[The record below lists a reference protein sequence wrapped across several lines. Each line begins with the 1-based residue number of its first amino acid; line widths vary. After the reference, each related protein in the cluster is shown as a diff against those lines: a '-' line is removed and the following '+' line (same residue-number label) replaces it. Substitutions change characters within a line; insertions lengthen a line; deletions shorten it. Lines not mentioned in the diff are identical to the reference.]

1 MADQPISRPVG
12 IALLLVIATA
22 FGANH
27 VAARVAFEH
36 GASVTTAVAVRS
48 LGTVLFVLFVL
59 ALLRWNGIALR
70 PSAPSQIL
78 GAFIVVGAITWM
90 GAGKK

>member
-22 FGANH
+22 FGANN

-48 LGTVLFVLFVL
+48 LGTVLFVL

>member
-48 LGTVLFVLFVL
+48 LGTVLFVL

>member
-1 MADQPISRPVG
+1 LADQPISRPVG

-48 LGTVLFVLFVL
+48 LGTVLFVL

>member
-48 LGTVLFVLFVL
+48 LGTVLFVL

-78 GAFIVVGAITWM
+78 GAFIVVGAIPWM